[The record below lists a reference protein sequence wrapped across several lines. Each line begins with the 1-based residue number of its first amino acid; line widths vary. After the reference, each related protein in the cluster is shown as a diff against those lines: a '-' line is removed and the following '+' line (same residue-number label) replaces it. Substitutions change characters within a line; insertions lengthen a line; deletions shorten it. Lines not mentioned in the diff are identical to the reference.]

1 MLFYFFIIL
10 LSIIAFISLIVIPKR
25 QARNVP
31 DIKERIELENKLR
44 ATFAQIL
51 GGVILLFGIFFAW
64 EELKSTRKFSN
75 ETLRVSEQ
83 GQITERFTRA
93 IEQLGGDKLAMRLG
107 GIYALERIAN
117 DSLKDHWQVMEVLTA
132 YVREMAPL
140 KVEKK
145 KSQINELTEQRV
157 GQSVERSEIG
167 RSFIVTLVRLVPPS
181 GVRTSLGQR
190 RARHQRPRRRLRP
203 APAGCIARRPIRP
216 PIGAATVALAARSRW
231 TAVPP
236 LPPRR
241 PRRLGQEHEW
251 SGRIRDCGD
260 GQSQRLTVA
269 R

>member
-167 RSFIVTLVRLVPPS
+167 QETLPALDIQAILTV
-181 GVRTSLGQR
+181 LGR
-190 RARHQRPRRRLRP
+190 RK
-203 APAGCIARRPIRP
+203 
-216 PIGAATVALAARSRW
+216 W
-231 TAVPP
+231 
-236 LPPRR
+236 
-241 PRRLGQEHEW
+241 QEQEEE
-251 SGRIRDCGD
+251 D
-260 GQSQRLTVA
+260 QRLNLINTDLRNTNLKNADLKNANFTGANLMNADLSGSFLKKAVFRLA
-269 R
+269 NLTKAKLYKGRNISNVFKYCSFW